1 MEQRLVTTGI
11 LDECAVHCVMT
22 NGILVNVCRHT
33 HFGSVAEQ
41 ENGFHQ
47 RAGRTAQVSFIKSG

>member
-1 MEQRLVTTGI
+1 MEQRFVTTGI
-11 LDECAVHCVMT
+11 LGECAVHCVMT
-22 NGILVNVCRHT
+22 SGILVNVCHS

-47 RAGRTAQVSFIKSG
+47 GAGPTAQVSFRESG